1 MKKMSTIN
9 ARFEGM
15 TSSPIYRRLVNS
27 HRCVFVVDGFYEW
40 KTTAEG
46 QKLPHFIRCPGT
58 KNELKDESTSETLVK
73 NESNDKNTGI
83 TSKTLVKNESDDGVI
98 AILSDDE
105 EALYFAGLY
114 DIWRE
119 GETVLYTCSIV
130 TMDSINTPMEH
141 VHKRMP
147 VFLSSDS
154 NWLSNCEIKSILPSI
169 LQNSKNICKNL
180 HIYPVGSQVSNIRMN
195 TIACIQP
202 LQKMK
207 KISFLNGIGRYYK
220 VESTIDKKVESTI
233 DKKVDSTIDKKVE
246 STIDKKV
253 ETTIDKKVESTIDK
267 KVESTIDKKVEST
280 IDKKVEST
288 IDSPKKKPKL
298 EQNRQKSRLIEY
310 CK

>member
-1 MKKMSTIN
+1 MCGRTCCSISLKRLQHVSKSKKTINEEKYKRKYNLTPKSWTPIFYNEGSERVLCFAQWGLFPSFSKKNDEKMKKMSTIN

-141 VHKRMP
+141 VHKRYIYIYIY
-147 VFLSSDS
+147 
-154 NWLSNCEIKSILPSI
+154 IKCIL
-169 LQNSKNICKNL
+169 
-180 HIYPVGSQVSNIRMN
+180 
-195 TIACIQP
+195 
-202 LQKMK
+202 
-207 KISFLNGIGRYYK
+207 
-220 VESTIDKKVESTI
+220 
-233 DKKVDSTIDKKVE
+233 
-246 STIDKKV
+246 
-253 ETTIDKKVESTIDK
+253 
-267 KVESTIDKKVEST
+267 
-280 IDKKVEST
+280 
-288 IDSPKKKPKL
+288 
-298 EQNRQKSRLIEY
+298 
-310 CK
+310 